1 MSNQENFQTSL
12 FKSIM
17 TNVKLLCIVLL
28 FFSLNGL
35 AQTARIEGRVMDD
48 TNNEPLPFA
57 NVIVRGTDIGSTTD
71 FEGKFIIIGLEPGF
85 VTLEATYV
93 GYRNTQSA
101 EILLSNVKPAYVEIA
116 MQSAGVALEEV
127 EVRANPFMR
136 SEESPLSMQRLGLS
150 EIETNPGS
158 NRDISRVIQSLPGVG
173 STPNF
178 RNDIIIRG
186 GGPSEVSFYL
196 DGVEIPTINHF
207 ATQGSSGGAV
217 GILNA
222 DFISS
227 VDYYSGA
234 FPASRGDALSGIFEF
249 VQTEGNRDKN
259 RFRGSVGASELSL
272 TADGPLGEK
281 SSYILSY
288 RRSYLQFL
296 FDVIGLP
303 FLPTFDDYQLKWKTR
318 FDSKNELTIISIG
331 ALDQFSLN
339 TGLKNPTEAQEYILT
354 SLPVNEQWSYAIGA
368 VYKHFR
374 ANSFQTLVVSRN
386 MLNNTSY
393 KHPENDESKPRSLEY
408 ESQEIENKIR
418 FENNMRWDNY
428 KFVYTLGAEYAKY
441 FNNTFQELFIGNELK
456 IIDYNSSLELFKFAG
471 SAQLSRTFINDR
483 LTVSAGIRT
492 DFNNYAASMINPLD
506 QLSPRLS
513 ASYVIT
519 DKWAA
524 TASTGRF
531 YQLPAYTT
539 LGFRDNDGMLVNR
552 DNGLRYISADHY
564 LAGLQFNPREDILFS
579 LEGFYKS
586 YLHYPFSVQK
596 QISLANAGADFG
608 VLGAEEVTSTS
619 QGRAYGFE
627 LLNRTKLSS
636 GFNLIF
642 SYTFVNSEFEDN
654 NAELIPSSWD
664 FRHILVLT
672 AIKNFNRNWS
682 AGLKWRFDGG
692 LPYTPYDLET
702 SARVEAW
709 DALGGPYFDFSR
721 LNQNRFNPYHQL
733 DVRVD
738 KRFFFAR
745 WSLMLYVDI
754 QNAYNFQA
762 QGMDY
767 VLRERDDNGNF
778 TVEDGAYQLRR
789 IPNTAGTILP
799 TIGIMVEF

>member
-1 MSNQENFQTSL
+1 MSKQKYFQISL

-17 TNVKLLCIVLL
+17 KKVKLLLIFLIL
-28 FFSLNGL
+28 FSLNGL
-35 AQTARIEGRVMDD
+35 AQTARIEGRVIDD
-48 TNNEPLPFA
+48 TSNEPLPFA

-71 FEGKFIIIGLEPGF
+71 FDGKFIITGLEPGF

-227 VDYYSGA
+227 VDFYSGA

-272 TADGPLGEK
+272 TADGPVGEK

-339 TGLKNPTEAQEYILT
+339 TGLKNPTEEQEFILT

-368 VYKHFR
+368 VYRHFR

-393 KHPENDESKPRSLEY
+393 KYPDNDESRPRSLDY

-418 FENNMRWDNY
+418 FENNMRWGDY

-441 FNNTFQELFIGNELK
+441 FNNTFQELFIGNEMVV
-456 IIDYNSSLELFKFAG
+456 IDYNSSLELFKFAG

-483 LTVSAGIRT
+483 LTVSVGIRT

-506 QLSPRLS
+506 QLSPRVS

-539 LGFRDNDGMLVNR
+539 LGFRDNNGILVNR

-564 LAGLQFNPREDILFS
+564 LAGLQFIPREDIFFS
-579 LEGFYKS
+579 LEGFYKD
-586 YLHYPFSVQK
+586 YNHYPFSVQN
-596 QISLANAGADFG
+596 QISLANSGADFG
-608 VLGAEEVTSTS
+608 VLGAEEVTSS
-619 QGRAYGFE
+619 SRGRAYGFE
-627 LLNRTKLSS
+627 LLNRTKLPS
-636 GFNLIF
+636 GFNMIL

-654 NAELIPSSWD
+654 NEELTPSSWD

-692 LPYTPYDLET
+692 LPYTPYDLEA
-702 SARVEAW
+702 SAGVEAW
-709 DALGGPYFDFSR
+709 DALGGPYFDFNR

-733 DVRVD
+733 DLRVD
-738 KRFFFAR
+738 KRFFFDR

-762 QGMDY
+762 EGLDY
-767 VLRERDDNGNF
+767 VLRERDENGNLII
-778 TVEDGAYQLRR
+778 EDGAYQLRR
-789 IPNTAGTILP
+789 IPSTAGTILP